1 MMEEIADQAGSIMLS
16 WKHSRAAWSKRNFCS
31 DENDLANTITTCG
44 YYLNKELNFNC
55 I

>member
-1 MMEEIADQAGSIMLS
+1 MMEEIADEAGSIMLS

-44 YYLNKELNFNC
+44 YCLNKELNFNC